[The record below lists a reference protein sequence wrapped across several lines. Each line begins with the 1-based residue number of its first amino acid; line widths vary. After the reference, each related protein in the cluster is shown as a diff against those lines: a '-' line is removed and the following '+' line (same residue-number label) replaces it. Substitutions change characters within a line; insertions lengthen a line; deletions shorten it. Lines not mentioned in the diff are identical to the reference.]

1 MDTSA
6 EGRNDKASTTL
17 LPTVNWLE
25 SDLLAYLADAWGQ
38 ADYKHITVIGRLRA
52 VEGTGYAFLE
62 DLHNAMTGAK
72 LATLSK
78 ISRVHLGVFVPPRE
92 LQLFQE
98 RSGQASYALAEL
110 DLASLERRT
119 ERNDPLACAVRPNS
133 LVALS
138 QVPESWGVKT
148 IEPDEA
154 PLLMDFARLA
164 IDERLEQET
173 SAATLRLQ
181 TVQQQYTITLAQN
194 QQAEKE
200 AAARQDALRAETNRV
215 TREIAAGQ
223 QKIVALDA
231 EFTERRN
238 TLETKLRDLQAL
250 LRQRGQRLVALD
262 LVDSKDLDAL
272 VPPPEVVDAREGHDF
287 QEVLGGDFARLA
299 PYIQASLWKKN
310 ILFSQS
316 QLRNFLALIRT
327 HDLVILAGDSGSGK
341 TSLVRELANC
351 LGGRCTVIPVKPN
364 WTGPEDL
371 LGYYNPIERRYHS
384 TPFLQA
390 LQAAK
395 SEPDVPHFICLD
407 EMNMARVEY
416 YFADF
421 LSLLEARDISP
432 TIPLY
437 TSDEEH
443 HVVVENSL
451 FLALE
456 AEARQRAGM
465 PDTATLE
472 EILKN
477 EQANALLRQ
486 LGGFQDTESVLLH
499 HARLR
504 RALGTLLRTP
514 TTMCFPDNVRIVGAI
529 NIDETT
535 HYLSPKVLDRA
546 HVLRFCNPVLTDWD
560 AIETEL
566 VSFDVDVDAP
576 IRLSSSD
583 LGLRRPYPPYDR
595 TDSRAAILASLA
607 RQYLDPIGVEFG
619 LRAIRQSLGYLQAA
633 SVAGISD
640 QIGLDNVVLQKIMPK
655 LMLDTGR
662 SAVDGRS
669 RFDILT
675 AMRDELGSILEGL
688 QPEAGRETSV
698 VALNRLITSIQ
709 GNSGI
714 ANYWLR

>member
-1 MDTSA
+1 MDKGA
-6 EGRNDKASTTL
+6 NGMNEKASTTQ
-17 LPTVNWLE
+17 LPTFNWPD
-25 SDLLAYLADAWGQ
+25 SDLLAYLADVWGL
-38 ADYKHITVIGRLRA
+38 ADYKHITVIGRFRLA
-52 VEGTGYAFLE
+52 EGTSYAFLE
-62 DLHNAMTGAK
+62 ELHHAETGAR
-72 LATLSK
+72 LATLSN

-92 LQLFQE
+92 LQLFQK
-98 RSGQASYALAEL
+98 RWGQASYALAEL
-110 DLASLERRT
+110 DLAPLERRM
-119 ERNDPLACAVRPNS
+119 ERNDPLACTVRPNS

-138 QVPESWGVKT
+138 QFPERWGVT
-148 IEPDEA
+148 IE
-154 PLLMDFARLA
+154 
-164 IDERLEQET
+164 ERLEQET
-173 SAATLRLQ
+173 SAANLRLQ
-181 TVQQQYTITLAQN
+181 TIQQQYSKTLAQN

-200 AAARQDALRAETNRV
+200 AAARQDVLRVETNRV

-223 QKIVALDA
+223 KKIVALDA
-231 EFTERRN
+231 EFSERRN
-238 TLETKLRDLQAL
+238 TLDTKLRDLHAL

-272 VPPPEVVDAREGHDF
+272 VPPPEVFDAREGHDF

-299 PYIQASLWKKN
+299 PYLQARLWKKN

-316 QLRNFLALIRT
+316 QLRNFLALMRT

-341 TSLVRELANC
+341 TSLVREVADC
-351 LGGRCTVIPVKPN
+351 IGGRCAVIPVKPN

-390 LQAAK
+390 LQAAEK
-395 SEPDVPHFICLD
+395 EPGVPHFICLD
-407 EMNMARVEY
+407 EMNLARVEY

-421 LSLLEARDISP
+421 LSLLEARNFSP

-437 TSDEEH
+437 TSDEEN

-472 EILKN
+472 ETLKN

-499 HARLR
+499 HGRLR

-514 TTMCFPDNVRIVGAI
+514 TTMRFPDNVRIVGAI

-535 HYLSPKVLDRA
+535 NYLSPKVLDRA

-560 AIETEL
+560 AIEKEL
-566 VSFDVDVDAP
+566 ENFDVDVDAP

-583 LGLRRPYPPYDR
+583 LGLRRPYPPYNR
-595 TDSRAAILASLA
+595 TDSRAAILASLV

-633 SVAGISD
+633 SVAGIRD
-640 QIGLDNVVLQKIMPK
+640 QIALDNVILQKIMPK
-655 LMLDTGR
+655 LMLDTSR
-662 SAVDGRS
+662 LAADGRS
-669 RFDILT
+669 RFDILV
-675 AMRDELGSILEGL
+675 ALRNELDSILEGL
-688 QPEAGRETSV
+688 LPEAGRQTCV
-698 VALNRLITSIQ
+698 VALDRLITSIQ
-709 GNSGI
+709 GNNGI